1 MYLESL
7 SLVNF
12 KNLKEVDIQLSP
24 DLNCFIG
31 NNGAGKTNLMDA
43 IYYLSF
49 CKSFLNPIDHM
60 NIRHQE
66 DFFVIQGRY
75 QRSDQEENIYCGLK
89 KGQKKHLRIIFWLT
103 APCPG
108 GQLGQPCWQPIFR
121 PSILS
126 PCPVQNLSRWKSRPL
141 LWDGRECRAGK
152 L

>member
-12 KNLKEVDIQLSP
+12 KNLEEVDIQFSP

-49 CKSFLNPIDHM
+49 CKSFLNPIDQM
-60 NIRHQE
+60 NIRHRE

-75 QRSDQEENIYCGLK
+75 QRDDQEENIYCGLK
-89 KGQKKHLRIIFWLT
+89 GGQKKTFQAKQKRVQT
-103 APCPG
+103 A
-108 GQLGQPCWQPIFR
+108 
-121 PSILS
+121 
-126 PCPVQNLSRWKSRPL
+126 V
-141 LWDGRECRAGK
+141 RAYRTASTGDCNAFGY
-152 L
+152 